1 MVHQMSPLIFSRWT
15 SMTHFVRLLGSQARC
30 RNPSNSIII
39 AKKSARSFK
48 TGLIFTFWQ
57 QFYVWYNYPIRLNF
71 ETLIHWTIR
80 LNTTLNNIWI
90 AIPSNFK
97 ASLLWMLSFLCC
109 APIYCGFSRCRFF
122 ICLILFL
129 VKTKPNQGNEFL
141 TMNDMILVYGNT
153 RNNKCYLT

>member
-1 MVHQMSPLIFSRWT
+1 MIIYGLSNVTSNFFPLNICSI
-15 SMTHFVRLLGSQARC
+15 THFVRLLGSQARR

-48 TGLIFTFWQ
+48 TGLIFTFLTTILCMISLSYSSEFWN
-57 QFYVWYNYPIRLNF
+57 FDSLNN
-71 ETLIHWTIR
+71 R

-109 APIYCGFSRCRFF
+109 APIVALADVDCLCASFS
-122 ICLILFL
+122 FL
-129 VKTKPNQGNEFL
+129 SKQKQIRG
-141 TMNDMILVYGNT
+141 MNS
-153 RNNKCYLT
+153 